1 MRRRIQKCAL
11 PEQRGQAAV
20 EFALIATFLFFLIIA
35 LIELFM
41 FIYTYAALAN
51 SAKEGVR
58 YAIVHGATGTNGVG
72 PSTQQTAWT
81 APPSGQWPTCNSA
94 NNYTSSSAQTPGAV
108 VTAVQ
113 NYAITSLHGTSGMNI
128 YVCYPDGN
136 NKAGSSVEV
145 SVAYPYQPFF
155 GLGWPTVTVYANS
168 TGRIIF

>member
-1 MRRRIQKCAL
+1 MRSGPKRIVRG
-11 PEQRGQAAV
+11 QRGQAAV
-20 EFALIATFLFFLIIA
+20 EFALTATFLFFLIIA

-58 YAIVHGATGTNGVG
+58 YAIVHGSTGTNGTG
-72 PSTQQTAWT
+72 PSTQGTAWT
-81 APPSGQWPTCNSA
+81 APTSGQWPTCGSA
-94 NNYTSSSAQTPGAV
+94 NSYTSSAAQTPGPV

-113 NYAITSLHGTSGMNI
+113 NYAITSLHSTSAMNI

-155 GLGWPTVTVYANS
+155 GLGWPTITVYANS
-168 TGRIIF
+168 AGRIIF

>member
-94 NNYTSSSAQTPGAV
+94 DNYTSSSAQTPGAV

-113 NYAITSLHGTSGMNI
+113 NYAITSLHGTSGMN
-128 YVCYPDGN
+128 
-136 NKAGSSVEV
+136 
-145 SVAYPYQPFF
+145 
-155 GLGWPTVTVYANS
+155 
-168 TGRIIF
+168 